1 MNPLVKKEIRL
12 LLPSFGICCALA
24 LPNLFFRFNPDGS
37 LQNWWFILPTFVFCG
52 AVAVMLALNSFGV
65 EISSGTFANLLAQ
78 PVPRQK
84 IWETKILLL
93 AVSLSIVG
101 IFWCACGIVRL
112 KMIGHD
118 LDLLDLLTGVGTFGL
133 VVFSGGLWT
142 VLLLRQVAAAF
153 WFTVLVPGFILVMVM
168 GLFAD
173 HSDEFGN
180 GMIAS
185 VLGFYSLAGFFFARW
200 LFFRAQDIQWS
211 GGTIVLPEMRGLAR
225 LKSFVG
231 AGRVLSPRAAL
242 WRKEI
247 QLHQSQFVIA
257 FVLVVLHLIVLATRK
272 LGHFSKNSTTEL
284 VLESFWA
291 LWLVMP
297 LLVGSA
303 AVAEERRLGT
313 HENQL
318 CLPVKRR
325 TQFTVKLLVTI
336 GLSLFLGVVMPL
348 LLEGFKFLPDAHLNS
363 GGSVPNW
370 WGQSSTLQVFIW
382 NCLGTLSGLLPLLT
396 LAGLVVLIGGISF
409 YASTLARNTLQTLA
423 PALMGVVLT
432 WFLIMVAVIP
442 WRSQYEFDF
451 LWHGPLPFFIVFP
464 AMTLTMLALAY
475 GNYQHVLTGW
485 KLGRRNLLILVS
497 IFVLGVATTS
507 AIYHR
512 FWERLT
518 PYEPP
523 HGAARLTLAN
533 PAALSTEEGG
543 VSVRLPDG
551 RIWMAVNSVDPKTM
565 TPLAQL
571 LGDFKMILDN
581 GQFISS
587 SNWLTVKRAAR
598 DLVGIKTDGTLWV
611 SEQPRRVPRRQGFW
625 NISEDEMRDLVQS
638 STETNWNSLAPW
650 DNAVLL
656 TKTDGTLW
664 RWGAQYFNYAA
675 KTNRWPG
682 LHAFTPE
689 RLGTESN
696 WAEVF
701 HASGGFGIS
710 KTDGSIWNSWQWP
723 TNGQT
728 LLEVEPD
735 FWLHSVQHSHP
746 QKFHSTALIHNSL
759 DYRVGVRDDGTFRIW
774 EHEVPVINGKLHYT
788 YFVWSNIDLQIGT
801 GTNWLAV
808 VNNGGKIVTLKDD
821 GTLWLWNFPRN
832 RNWPEDGNKLEQEII
847 QTVPVRLGTHTDWIA
862 ISGATALA
870 ADGSLWLWPLGNEFY
885 WGENGYYFGYQTGTG
900 NALLDISRKPQLL
913 GNIFSDQH
921 EVAANREVK
930 GQP

>member
-12 LLPSFGICCALA
+12 LLPGFGICCALA

-37 LQNWWFILPTFVFCG
+37 LQNWWFILPAFVFCG

-84 IWETKILLL
+84 IWEVKILLL

-153 WFTVLVPGFILVMVM
+153 WLMVLVPGFILVMVM

-180 GMIAS
+180 GMVVC
-185 VLGFYSLAGFFFARW
+185 VLGLYSLAGFFFARW
-200 LFFRAQDIQWS
+200 LFFRAQDCQWS

-257 FVLVVLHLIVLATRK
+257 FVLVVLHLVVLATRK
-272 LGHFSKNSTTEL
+272 LGHFGKNSTTEL

-325 TQFTVKLLVTI
+325 TQFAIKFFVTVF
-336 GLSLFLGVVMPL
+336 LSVLLGVVMPL
-348 LLEGFKFLPDAHLNS
+348 LLEGFKILPVVHLDFSQLHSWRTNAAGEIFFGNTLDAFNH
-363 GGSVPNW
+363 
-370 WGQSSTLQVFIW
+370 
-382 NCLGTLSGLLPLLT
+382 LLPV
-396 LAGLVVLIGGISF
+396 LVFAVMAAIIGAISF

-423 PALMGVVLT
+423 PALMGVVLAC
-432 WFLIMVAVIP
+432 FLIMVAVIP

-451 LWHGPLPFFIVFP
+451 LWHGPLPYFIVFP
-464 AMTLTMLALAY
+464 AMTLTMLALSY
-475 GNYQHVLTGW
+475 GNYQHILTGW
-485 KLGRRNLLILVS
+485 KLGRHNLLMLVS

-512 FWERLT
+512 AWERIT

-523 HGAARLTLAN
+523 HGVARLTVAN
-533 PAALSTEEGG
+533 PATLSAEEGG

-551 RIWMAVNSVDPKTM
+551 RIWMAAFSSAPKM
-565 TPLAQL
+565 ITPLAYW
-571 LGDFKMILDN
+571 LGNFKLILDD
-581 GQFISS
+581 GQFIKGSD
-587 SNWLTVKRAAR
+587 WLTVQRAAR

-611 SEQPRRVPRRQGFW
+611 SEQSRFVRRQGFW
-625 NISEDEMRDLVQS
+625 KISEDELRNLVQFG
-638 STETNWNSLAPW
+638 TETNWNSLVPWDNAVVPW

-664 RWGAQYFNYAA
+664 RWNAQYFNYYAE

-682 LHAFTPE
+682 LRAFTPE

-696 WAEVF
+696 WAGVF
-701 HASGGFGIS
+701 HASGGFGLG

-728 LLEVEPD
+728 LLEVQPG

-746 QKFHSTALIHNSL
+746 QKFRSTATIYNSL

-774 EHEVPVINGKLHYT
+774 EHEVPVINGKQHYT
-788 YFVWSNIDLQIGT
+788 SFVWSNIDLQIGT

-808 VNNGGKIVTLKDD
+808 ANNGGKIVTLKDD

-832 RNWPEDGNKLEQEII
+832 RNWPENGNKLEQEII
-847 QTVPVRLGTHTDWIA
+847 QTVPVRLGTHSDWIS

-870 ADGSLWLWPLGNEFY
+870 ADGSLWFWPLGDAFY
-885 WGENGYYFGYQTGTG
+885 WGRAGNFYGYEVGTSDM
-900 NALLDISRKPQLL
+900 LLDISRKPQVL
-913 GNIFSDQH
+913 GNVFG
-921 EVAANREVK
+921 K
-930 GQP
+930 GN